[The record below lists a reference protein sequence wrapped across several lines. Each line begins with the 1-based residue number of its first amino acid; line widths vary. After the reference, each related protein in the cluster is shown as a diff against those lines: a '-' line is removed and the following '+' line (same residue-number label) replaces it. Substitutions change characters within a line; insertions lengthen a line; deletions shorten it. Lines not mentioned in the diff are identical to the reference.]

1 MELDQWFKTIKQI
14 GKGTY
19 GEVFKVFDWK
29 LNKVMALKRYNKISG
44 DSNEL
49 EVNQIRE
56 ISILKSL
63 NHQNIIK
70 INEVIF

>member
-1 MELDQWFKTIKQI
+1 
-14 GKGTY
+14 
-19 GEVFKVFDWK
+19 
-29 LNKVMALKRYNKISG
+29 MALKRYNKISG